1 MLDIINRHKGLSIV
15 LGLSLILFII
25 MLIIFISLFFGNGE
39 GKYGNRLE
47 GIEEVELNSSFL
59 KEIET
64 KLEEDERVVSATV
77 RLQGKI
83 VYINYELN
91 SDVSIDTAKEIAVTT
106 LDNFS
111 EEELSFYDYSYLVKW
126 IIENEEGKE
135 EIKAIAG
142 TKHHAKE
149 NIVWSK
155 S

>member
-64 KLEEDERVVSATV
+64 KLEEDEGVVSATV

-106 LDNFS
+106 LDSFS

-135 EIKAIAG
+135 ETKAIAG
-142 TKHHAKE
+142 TKHHANE

-155 S
+155 N